1 MIETD
6 HTKLLPILSSIRKIS
21 EGDKEMGGKMN
32 ETVIIKLKELLYIDS
47 KEIII
52 EVIWI
57 LANLAVINE
66 QYVDIIR
73 KQEIDKLVFKFFIE
87 GTQEIKEQ
95 VLLLIIIVF
104 MVIR

>member
-1 MIETD
+1 
-6 HTKLLPILSSIRKIS
+6 
-21 EGDKEMGGKMN
+21 MN